1 MEYILQL
8 ENIVKTFPG
17 VRALS
22 GMRLSLKKGEIH
34 AIVGENG
41 AGKSTLIKIISGVN
55 QPDSGRIIYDGKEI
69 CIHNPQHAKELGIS
83 VIYQETSLFPDLTVM
98 ENIFMNQF
106 PRRGGCIDYS
116 EMKRRA
122 SELFERLCTP
132 IDVTVKVSALGIAMK
147 QMVEIAKAMAY
158 DTKILIMDEPTAALS
173 EREVEA
179 LFRIT
184 RMLKKQGTSII
195 YISHRLEELFQIADT
210 ATVIRDG
217 EFVFAAPVSEL
228 NKAKIIAGMVGR
240 TIDALFPKIDVKPG
254 KVVLSAKDLSQPGV
268 IHNASLYVRQGEI
281 LGISGLAG
289 AGRTELAML
298 ICGLQKAKSGS
309 IELEGKPV
317 KIRSYRE
324 ALQHGIVYVSED
336 RAKYGLELPMTV
348 CENISFAMLR
358 RISKWI
364 FINRNKER
372 ELSTGFI
379 QKLAIKAPSE
389 EFVVGN
395 LSGGNQQK
403 VSVAKALACVPKL
416 LILDEPTRGVDVGAK
431 AEIHRIISQ
440 LANEGL
446 SIILISS
453 ELPVII
459 GMSDRILVMRN
470 GRIVGEFSREDATQ
484 ENVMATAL
492 GAY

>member
-1 MEYILQL
+1 M
-8 ENIVKTFPG
+8 
-17 VRALS
+17 
-22 GMRLSLKKGEIH
+22 
-34 AIVGENG
+34 
-41 AGKSTLIKIISGVN
+41 
-55 QPDSGRIIYDGKEI
+55 
-69 CIHNPQHAKELGIS
+69 
-83 VIYQETSLFPDLTVM
+83 
-98 ENIFMNQF
+98 
-106 PRRGGCIDYS
+106 
-116 EMKRRA
+116 
-122 SELFERLCTP
+122 
-132 IDVTVKVSALGIAMK
+132 
-147 QMVEIAKAMAY
+147 
-158 DTKILIMDEPTAALS
+158 
-173 EREVEA
+173 
-179 LFRIT
+179 
-184 RMLKKQGTSII
+184 
-195 YISHRLEELFQIADT
+195 
-210 ATVIRDG
+210 
-217 EFVFAAPVSEL
+217 
-228 NKAKIIAGMVGR
+228 
-240 TIDALFPKIDVKPG
+240 
-254 KVVLSAKDLSQPGV
+254 
-268 IHNASLYVRQGEI
+268 RQGEI

-453 ELPVII
+453 ELPEII

-470 GRIVGEFSREDATQ
+470 GRIVG
-484 ENVMATAL
+484 
-492 GAY
+492 